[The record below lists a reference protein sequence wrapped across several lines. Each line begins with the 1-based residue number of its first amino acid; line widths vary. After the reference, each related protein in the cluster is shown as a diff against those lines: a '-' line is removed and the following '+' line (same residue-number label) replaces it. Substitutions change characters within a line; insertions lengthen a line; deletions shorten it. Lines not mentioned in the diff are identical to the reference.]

1 MLLTKRN
8 LSGGDARRA
17 GANQTDVLRN
27 EASPLMIIEG
37 LAFWK
42 RGRRGTRNTL
52 RYLVK
57 RLLTIFDDRI
67 WAD

>member
-17 GANQTDVLRN
+17 GANQADVLRN

-37 LAFWK
+37 ACVLEAWQGDSEYAEISLQAALGHF
-42 RGRRGTRNTL
+42 
-52 RYLVK
+52 
-57 RLLTIFDDRI
+57 
-67 WAD
+67 